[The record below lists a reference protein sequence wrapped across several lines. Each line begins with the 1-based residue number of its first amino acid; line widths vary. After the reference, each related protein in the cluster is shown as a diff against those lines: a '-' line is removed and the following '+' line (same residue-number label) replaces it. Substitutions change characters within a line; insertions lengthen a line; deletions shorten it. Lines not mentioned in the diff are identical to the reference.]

1 MYVASAD
8 EPGGAFGPL
17 MAWLAGTAVV
27 LGIAALLS
35 ASRAPVPERSL
46 LLSVLAV
53 TVDAVWY
60 VLVFMIIVRYA

>member
-1 MYVASAD
+1 
-8 EPGGAFGPL
+8 